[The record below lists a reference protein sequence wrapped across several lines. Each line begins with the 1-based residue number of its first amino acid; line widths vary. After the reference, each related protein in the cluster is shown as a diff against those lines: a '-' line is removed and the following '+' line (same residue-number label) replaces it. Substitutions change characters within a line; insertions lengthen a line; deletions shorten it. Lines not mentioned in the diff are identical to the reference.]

1 MRYHVLFLF
10 LFVTALTVSC
20 DKNDDP
26 LGNEPIATAEALNVS
41 ETSAVLSGYVRI
53 QESSSASFGII
64 YSTKE
69 NPSLDNGKAITCR
82 EIDRNNRFFVT
93 ATNLQ
98 PATKYYYKAFLDTDG
113 VYRVGD
119 VKEFTTN
126 DVNVSITTGNA
137 TEIGLYS
144 AKLNGQLMVDSSE
157 DVEKNAWFLFGSG
170 ELSLDE
176 LKTSGKKASASIAS
190 DGTISVSLQSLSYN
204 TGYSFVACSKVLDKE
219 FFGDVKEF
227 TTNDVNVSI
236 TTGNATEIGLYSAKL
251 NGQLMVDSSEDVEK
265 NAWFL
270 FGSGELSLDELK
282 TSGKKASASIAS
294 DGTISVSLQSLS
306 YNTGYSFV
314 ACSKVLDKE
323 FFGDVKHF
331 KTENISANVTTL
343 NAAAFDWRTVSL
355 NGSFTDNAVGAVNRS
370 ASFMYSDLYS
380 REGDIIAYGETVSAE
395 ISSDGTFSTTLSLL
409 KPSTTYHFVAVVYLN
424 DMAFN
429 GECKSFS
436 TGTFTI
442 SAVDMGLP
450 SGVKWADGNIGA
462 TAPENPG
469 YYFAWGET
477 APKDNYTQAT
487 YNPTTDDTAK
497 AVLNGKWRLPNEDDF
512 DELKNRTYCDWEYT
526 TLNGIYVIKVTSR
539 FNGNHIVFPCGGRMI
554 GTTLENTDFAIV
566 MTTKGDRSM
575 KWKGVTVITYC
586 EKFQGISVRAVSQ

>member
-204 TGYSFVACSKVLDKE
+204 TGYSFVACSKVL
-219 FFGDVKEF
+219 
-227 TTNDVNVSI
+227 N
-236 TTGNATEIGLYSAKL
+236 
-251 NGQLMVDSSEDVEK
+251 
-265 NAWFL
+265 
-270 FGSGELSLDELK
+270 
-282 TSGKKASASIAS
+282 
-294 DGTISVSLQSLS
+294 
-306 YNTGYSFV
+306 
-314 ACSKVLDKE
+314 KE